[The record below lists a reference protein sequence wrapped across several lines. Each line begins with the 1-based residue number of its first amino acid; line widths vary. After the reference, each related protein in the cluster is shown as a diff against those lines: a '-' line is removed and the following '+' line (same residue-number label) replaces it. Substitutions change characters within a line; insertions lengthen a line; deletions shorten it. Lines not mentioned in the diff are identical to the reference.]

1 MNTLYELSIVRSKL
15 VIKQLREITIHDL
28 VAVRE
33 TLNSIDF
40 ILGDDDKWDY
50 SNLGKSWMA
59 TTKVRIYYA
68 DQILQFV
75 KENKDKLRLD
85 SIDHSYLSSLT
96 KAHLI
101 EIEGKTE
108 QELKVMDKESL
119 SEQTKEKIL
128 KQLDETVAI
137 LNELA
142 ETMGEIL

>member
-15 VIKQLREITIHDL
+15 VIKQLREITLHDL

-50 SNLGKSWMA
+50 AQLPKSWKA
-59 TTKVRIYYA
+59 TTKVRLYYA
-68 DQILQFV
+68 DQILQFL
-75 KENKDKLRLD
+75 KDNKGSIKLE
-85 SIDHSYLSSLT
+85 SIDQTFLIDLT
-96 KAHLI
+96 KAHKI

-108 QELKVMDKESL
+108 QELKAMDKDKL
-119 SEQTKEKIL
+119 SSKTKENIL
-128 KQLDETVAI
+128 KELDQTVAN